1 VNYYGPGKT
10 FLNALYCYT
19 IRNLLGWYWSKLGGD
34 LQMTCWVA
42 MLMTWRQTG
51 ANLLLV
57 SGAHSS
63 LSVSFHL
70 QIYLLGHKGLSRM
83 FPILAEH
90 QNNISPLWVIQ
101 YIVDSRWS
109 IHTLHSDKRLVR
121 RLCYRYLWPS

>member
-1 VNYYGPGKT
+1 
-10 FLNALYCYT
+10 
-19 IRNLLGWYWSKLGGD
+19 
-34 LQMTCWVA
+34 MTCWVA

-101 YIVDSRWS
+101 YIVDSR
-109 IHTLHSDKRLVR
+109 
-121 RLCYRYLWPS
+121 